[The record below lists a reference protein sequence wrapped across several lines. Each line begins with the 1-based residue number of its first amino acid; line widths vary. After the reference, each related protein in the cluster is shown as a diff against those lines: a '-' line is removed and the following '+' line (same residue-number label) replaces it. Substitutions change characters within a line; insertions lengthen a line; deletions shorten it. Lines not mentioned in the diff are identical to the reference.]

1 MKDLIDA
8 LASTPRTVAHLVVEA
23 TDDDLD
29 RAPAG
34 EWSPRTVMA
43 HLRDDEFLVMR
54 MRLARMLSED
64 GPVFPDFDEK
74 AWAEGRSRHRD
85 RKEELL
91 GDFAL
96 QRQASLNMLA
106 NLRPGDEHRPGR
118 HAEYGGYTVSSWVE
132 HWVEHD
138 RAHLGQIE
146 RMLGE
151 TAEEAQ
157 ERRRQEP
164 RWQ

>member
-1 MKDLIDA
+1 MEELLKQ
-8 LASTPRTVAHLVVEA
+8 LAATPRTLAHLVVEA
-23 TDDDLD
+23 SDELLD
-29 RAPAG
+29 TAADG
-34 EWSPRTVMA
+34 EWSARTVLA
-43 HLRDDEFLVMR
+43 HLRDDEWLVLR
-54 MRLARMLSED
+54 MRCERMLSED

-74 AWAEGRSRHRD
+74 AWEKERNRSRD

-106 NLRPGDEHRPGR
+106 NLRPGDEERRGR
-118 HAEYGGYTVSSWVE
+118 HEEYGEFTVGSWIT

-138 RAHLGQIE
+138 RTHIAQVE

-151 TAEEAQ
+151 TLTEVL
-157 ERRRQEP
+157 ERRTQEP
-164 RWQ
+164 G